1 MLLALRRGFARLSGT
16 GFDMKHEIFSAAELT
31 MDPRLA
37 ADTGELAVGCAD
49 VGGRIEEVAGELA
62 DQVTALGKLERV
74 TADLEADQA
83 QVARATEEAKV
94 LSAKAAENIQSSA
107 QQISSTV
114 AEFGQLTDL
123 IERMGTH
130 VTNFAA
136 AMEQVKAVSAS
147 IETIAKTTNMLALN
161 AAIEAERAGDA
172 GRTFAVVASEVKKL
186 ASHTRAATEEIRR
199 TVGSLSSE
207 AEGLM
212 REISAGVEESH
223 RAERGFE
230 TIADAL
236 GRAIDLVGLVDG
248 QSDQIARSASLI
260 HGNSQ
265 QVRGALQQFGQR
277 VRTSSEQLVDTH
289 AHIDRLEAL
298 SNQVFHGLVASGAS
312 PDDWGFVAYATQRRD
327 DCVAMTEKALADG
340 TLSMAELFDVDYQL
354 IPGSKPERYKTR
366 LWDWAHA
373 HWRPLLDEIAGFDSR
388 VISSACT
395 SKDGY
400 LPTHLSLYS
409 RESTGD
415 VAHDTKY
422 CRNGRRF
429 YDKIDAKAKAS
440 EEPFF
445 MAVYRREGDGSY
457 YDVVRNVYVPLH
469 FQGRRWGDLEISYRI

>member
-1 MLLALRRGFARLSGT
+1 
-16 GFDMKHEIFSAAELT
+16 MKHATFGQSHAV
-31 MDPRLA
+31 MDPSMA
-37 ADTGELAVGCAD
+37 ADTGELAIGCAD
-49 VGGRIEEVAGELA
+49 VGGQIEEVAGELS
-62 DQVTALGKLERV
+62 DQVEALSRLERV

-94 LSAKAAENIQSSA
+94 LSAKAAENIASSA
-107 QQISSTV
+107 GAISSTV

-123 IERMGTH
+123 IERLGTH

-136 AMEQVKAVSAS
+136 AMEQVKNVSSS

-186 ASHTRAATEEIRR
+186 AANTRSATEEIRR
-199 TVGSLSSE
+199 TVASLSTE

-212 REISAGVEESH
+212 REISTGVEESH
-223 RAERGFE
+223 RAEKGFE

-265 QVRGALQQFGQR
+265 QVRSALQDFGRR
-277 VRTSSEQLVDTH
+277 VRSNSERLVETH
-289 AHIDRLEAL
+289 AHVDRLEGL

-312 PDDWGFVAYATQRRD
+312 PEDLGFVTYATRRRD
-327 DCVAMTEKALADG
+327 DAAALTEAALADG
-340 TLSMAELFDVDYQL
+340 SLTTLALFDTDYRT
-354 IPGSKPERYKTR
+354 IPGSRPERFRTR

-373 HWRPLLDEIAGFDSR
+373 NWQPILDEIKGFDPR
-388 VISSACT
+388 VISTAFT
-395 SKDGY
+395 NVDGY
-400 LPTHLSLYS
+400 LPTHLSEFS
-409 RESTGD
+409 RAPTGD

-429 YDKIDAKAKAS
+429 FDPVDAKAKAS

-457 YDVVRNVYVPLH
+457 YDVVRNVYVPLV
-469 FQGRRWGDLEISYRI
+469 FRGRRWGDLEISYRL

>member
-1 MLLALRRGFARLSGT
+1 
-16 GFDMKHEIFSAAELT
+16 MKQDSLAAEQAVI
-31 MDPRLA
+31 DPRLA
-37 ADTGELAVGCAD
+37 ADTGELAIGCAD
-49 VGGRIEEVAGELA
+49 VGGRIEEVASELEQ
-62 DQVTALGKLERV
+62 QVDMLSRLERV

-94 LSAKAAENIQSSA
+94 LSAKAAEKITASA
-107 QQISSTV
+107 SHISGTI
-114 AEFGQLTDL
+114 AEFGQLTNL
-123 IERMGTH
+123 IERLGTH

-136 AMEQVKAVSAS
+136 AMEQVKGVSAS
-147 IETIAKTTNMLALN
+147 IESIAKTTNMLALN

-186 ASHTRAATEEIRR
+186 ASHTRAATDEIRR

-207 AEGLM
+207 AEGLV
-212 REISAGVEESH
+212 REIKAGVEESH
-223 RAERGFE
+223 RAEKGFE

-265 QVRGALQQFGQR
+265 QVRGALEDFGRR
-277 VRTSSEQLVDTH
+277 VRASTDRLTEAH
-289 AHIDRLEAL
+289 AHVDRLEGL
-298 SNQVFHGLVASGAS
+298 SNQLFHGLVVSGAS
-312 PDDWGFVAYATQRRD
+312 PEDWKFVAYATERRD
-327 DCVAMTEKALADG
+327 AVLRVTERALADG
-340 TLSMAELFDVDYQL
+340 SLTMAQLFDTDYQL
-354 IPGSKPERYKTR
+354 IPGSKPERFRTS

-373 HWRPLLDEIAGFDSR
+373 HWQPMLDEIGRFDER
-388 VISSACT
+388 VISTACT
-395 SKDGY
+395 SRDGY
-400 LPTHLSLYS
+400 LPTHLSAYS
-409 RESTGD
+409 RPPTGD
-415 VAHDTKY
+415 VAHDTRF

-429 YDKIDAKAKAS
+429 FDAMDAKAKAS

-469 FQGRRWGDLEISYRI
+469 FRGQRWGDLEISYML

>member
-1 MLLALRRGFARLSGT
+1 
-16 GFDMKHEIFSAAELT
+16 MKHETFAAAQMTL
-31 MDPRLA
+31 DPRMA

-49 VGGRIEEVAGELA
+49 VGGRIEEVASELSG
-62 DQVTALGKLERV
+62 QVEALGRLERV

-136 AMEQVKAVSAS
+136 AMEQVKSVSAS

-212 REISAGVEESH
+212 REISSGVEESH

-265 QVRGALQQFGQR
+265 QVRSALQDFGQR
-277 VRTSSEQLVDTH
+277 VRSSAEQLVDAH
-289 AHIDRLEAL
+289 AHVDRLEGL

-312 PDDWGFVAYATQRRD
+312 PDDWNFVTYATQRRD
-327 DCVAMTEKALADG
+327 DVVALTEAALADG
-340 TLSMAELFDVDYQL
+340 SLTVMQLFDADYQL
-354 IPGSKPERYKTR
+354 IPGSKPERFKTR

-373 HWRPLLDEIAGFDSR
+373 HWRPILDEIARFDPR
-388 VISSACT
+388 VISTACT
-395 SKDGY
+395 SREGY
-400 LPTHLSLYS
+400 LPTHLTEFS
-409 RESTGD
+409 REPTGD

-429 YDKIDAKAKAS
+429 YDAVDAKAKAS
-440 EEPFF
+440 DEPFF

-469 FQGRRWGDLEISYRI
+469 FSGKRWGDLEISYRM

>member
-1 MLLALRRGFARLSGT
+1 
-16 GFDMKHEIFSAAELT
+16 MKHQTFDAAQITL
-31 MDPRLA
+31 DPRMA
-37 ADTGELAVGCAD
+37 ADSGELAVGCAD

-62 DQVTALGKLERV
+62 DQVEALGKLERV

-94 LSAKAAENIQSSA
+94 LSAKAAENIQNSA

-212 REISAGVEESH
+212 REISAGIEESH

-265 QVRGALQQFGQR
+265 QVRSALQDFGQR
-277 VRTSSEQLVDTH
+277 VRTSSEQLIDAH
-289 AHIDRLEAL
+289 AHVDRLEGL

-312 PDDWGFVAYATQRRD
+312 PDDWNFVTYAAERRD
-327 DCVAMTEKALADG
+327 VIVALTEAAMERG
-340 TLSMAELFDVDYQL
+340 ELSVAQLFDTDYRL
-354 IPGSKPERYKTR
+354 IPGSKPERFTTR
-366 LWDWAHA
+366 LWGWANA
-373 HWRPLLDEIAGFDSR
+373 NWQAQLDEIADYDR
-388 VISSACT
+388 RIISTACT
-395 SKDGY
+395 SREGY
-400 LPTHLSLYS
+400 LPTHLSIYS
-409 RESTGD
+409 REPTGD

-422 CRNGRRF
+422 CRNGRKF
-429 YDKIDAKAKAS
+429 YDKTDAKAKAS
-440 EEPFF
+440 DQPFV

-469 FQGRRWGDLEISYRI
+469 FGGRRWGDLEISYRI

>member
-1 MLLALRRGFARLSGT
+1 
-16 GFDMKHEIFSAAELT
+16 MKHETLTAAQVT
-31 MDPRLA
+31 MDPRMA

-136 AMEQVKAVSAS
+136 AMEQVKSVSAS

-223 RAERGFE
+223 RAEKGFE

-265 QVRGALQQFGQR
+265 QVRGALQEFGQR
-277 VRTSSEQLVDTH
+277 VRTSSEQLIDTH

-312 PDDWGFVAYATQRRD
+312 PDDWNFVAYATQRRD
-327 DCVAMTEKALADG
+327 DCVTMTERALADG
-340 TLSMAELFDVDYQL
+340 TLSMAHLFDVDYQP
-354 IPGSKPERYKTR
+354 IPGSRPERFKTR
-366 LWDWAHA
+366 LWDWAQT
-373 HWRPLLDEIAGFDSR
+373 HWRPLLDEIASFDSR
-388 VISSACT
+388 VISTACT
-395 SKDGY
+395 SRDGY
-400 LPTHLSLYS
+400 LPTHLSIYS
-409 RESTGD
+409 REPTGD
-415 VAHDTKY
+415 IAHDTKY
-422 CRNGRRF
+422 CRHGRRF
-429 YDKIDAKAKAS
+429 FDKIDAKAKS
-440 EEPFF
+440 SDEPFF

-457 YDVVRNVYVPLH
+457 YDVVRNVYVPLIFH
-469 FQGRRWGDLEISYRI
+469 GRRWGDLEISYRI

>member
-1 MLLALRRGFARLSGT
+1 
-16 GFDMKHEIFSAAELT
+16 MKHDTLTAAAT
-31 MDPRLA
+31 VMDPRLA

-62 DQVTALGKLERV
+62 DQVEALAKLERV

-94 LSAKAAENIQSSA
+94 LSAKAAENIAARA
-107 QQISSTV
+107 QQISGTV
-114 AEFGQLTDL
+114 AEFGQLTNL
-123 IERMGTH
+123 IERLGTH

-136 AMEQVKAVSAS
+136 AMEQVKGVSAS

-207 AEGLM
+207 AEGLV

-223 RAERGFE
+223 RAEKGFE

-265 QVRGALQQFGQR
+265 QVRGALQDFGKR
-277 VRTSSEQLVDTH
+277 VRVSSEQLVEAH
-289 AHIDRLEAL
+289 AHVDRLEGL
-298 SNQVFHGLVASGAS
+298 SNQLFHGLVTSGAS
-312 PDDWGFVAYATQRRD
+312 PDDWKFVTYATERRD
-327 DCVAMTEKALADG
+327 AVLALTERALADG
-340 TLSMAELFDVDYQL
+340 SLTMTQLFDTDYRL
-354 IPGSKPERYKTR
+354 IPGSKPERFTTL

-373 HWRPLLDEIAGFDSR
+373 YWQPMLDEISRFDER
-388 VISSACT
+388 VISTACT
-395 SKDGY
+395 SREGY
-400 LPTHLSLYS
+400 LPTHLSMYS
-409 RESTGD
+409 RAPTGD
-415 VAHDTKY
+415 VAHDTRY

-429 YDKIDAKAKAS
+429 FDTVDAKAKAS
-440 EEPFF
+440 DEPFF

-469 FQGRRWGDLEISYRI
+469 FRGQRWGDLEISYRL

>member
-1 MLLALRRGFARLSGT
+1 
-16 GFDMKHEIFSAAELT
+16 MKHQTLTAAST
-31 MDPRLA
+31 VMDPRLA
-37 ADTGELAVGCAD
+37 SDTGELAVGCAD
-49 VGGRIEEVAGELA
+49 VGGQIEEVAGELT
-62 DQVTALGKLERV
+62 DQVEALVRLERV

-94 LSAKAAENIQSSA
+94 LSAKAAENIAASA
-107 QQISSTV
+107 QQISGTV
-114 AEFGQLTDL
+114 AEFAQLTDL
-123 IERMGTH
+123 IERLGTH

-136 AMEQVKAVSAS
+136 AMEQVKGVSAS

-207 AEGLM
+207 AEGLV

-223 RAERGFE
+223 RAEQGFE
-230 TIADAL
+230 RISDAL

-248 QSDQIARSASLI
+248 QSDQIARSANLI

-265 QVRGALQQFGQR
+265 QVRSALQEFGQR
-277 VRTSSEQLVDTH
+277 VRISADRLVETH
-289 AHIDRLEAL
+289 AHVDRLEGL
-298 SNQVFHGLVASGAS
+298 SNQLFHGLVVSGAS
-312 PDDWGFVAYATQRRD
+312 PEDWKFVSYATERRD
-327 DCVAMTEKALADG
+327 AVLALTERALGDG
-340 TLSMAELFDVDYQL
+340 TLTMTQLFDTDYQL
-354 IPGSKPERYKTR
+354 IPGSKPERFKTR

-373 HWRPLLDEIAGFDSR
+373 HWQPILDGIARFDER
-388 VISSACT
+388 IISTACT
-395 SKDGY
+395 SKEGY
-400 LPTHLSLYS
+400 LPTHLSIYS
-409 RESTGD
+409 REPTGD
-415 VAHDTKY
+415 VAHDTRY

-429 YDKIDAKAKAS
+429 FDAVDAKAKAS

-469 FQGRRWGDLEISYRI
+469 FHGQRWGDLEISYRL

>member
-1 MLLALRRGFARLSGT
+1 
-16 GFDMKHEIFSAAELT
+16 MKHETFTAAELT

-62 DQVTALGKLERV
+62 DQVTALSKLERV

-107 QQISSTV
+107 RQISSTV

-130 VTNFAA
+130 VTNFTA

-223 RAERGFE
+223 RAEKGFE

-265 QVRGALQQFGQR
+265 QVRGALQEFGQR

-289 AHIDRLEAL
+289 AHVDRLEAL

-312 PDDWGFVAYATQRRD
+312 PDDWNFVAYATQRRD
-327 DCVAMTEKALADG
+327 DCVAMTERALADG
-340 TLSMAELFDVDYQL
+340 TLSMAQLFDVDYQL
-354 IPGSKPERYKTR
+354 VPGSKPERFKTR

-373 HWRPLLDEIAGFDSR
+373 HWRPMLDEIAGFDNR
-388 VISSACT
+388 VISTACT

-409 RESTGD
+409 REPTGD
-415 VAHDTKY
+415 IAHDTKY

-440 EEPFF
+440 DEPFF

-469 FQGRRWGDLEISYRI
+469 FAGKRWGDLEISYRI